1 MKKRTS
7 WQQEIKRLGVD
18 SDAAIARRL
27 KIPPQAVRKRR
38 ISLGIPRGSSTRT
51 DRRINW
57 KKESKH
63 LGVESDVAIAQRL
76 GISTSAVQVRRRELG
91 ISPAPV
97 EYETVADWESERA
110 NLGILPDA
118 EIARRLGVSRERVRQ
133 MRGKQG
139 IPRPPRAVMPAQAAA
154 AKLPPNLIPEPYVAL
169 ARQLRL
175 TQQAMR
181 ALMEMESS
189 TSRRENRDTPRR
201 GAPKR
206 IRK

>member
-18 SDAAIARRL
+18 SDIAIARRL
-27 KIPPQAVRKRR
+27 RIPAAAVRKKR
-38 ISLGIPRGSSTRT
+38 ISLGIPRGSGVRM

-57 KKESKH
+57 KKESQKFGVETDGAIAER
-63 LGVESDVAIAQRL
+63 LGV
-76 GISTSAVQVRRRELG
+76 STSAVQARRTELG
-91 ISPAPV
+91 IAPVPV
-97 EYETVADWESERA
+97 EYETVADWDSELA

-133 MRGKQG
+133 MRSKQG
-139 IPRPPRAVMPAQAAA
+139 VPRPPRAVKPAKAAA
-154 AKLPPNLIPEPYVAL
+154 AKSPLNLVPEPYVAI

-181 ALMEMESS
+181 ALMEMESAPL
-189 TSRRENRDTPRR
+189 RRMDQNKPRTAAR
-201 GAPKR
+201 KR